1 MDAFGVDMIVGLDL
15 FSGIGGISLALK
27 DIVKPIAY
35 VEIDK
40 YCQKVL
46 KSKMKSGDLHLGEI
60 HNDVKSFNGTNFRK
74 EIDIIYGGFPCQDIS
89 VAGNGKGLEGER
101 SGLFYE
107 IVRLTKEIQPS
118 FVFLE
123 NVPAIRRRGLFA
135 VVSEFTELGYDC
147 RWTVVSA
154 REVGAPHLRKR
165 WFLLA
170 HASRKRLE
178 GQGDRAKHSKEK
190 HTEFKLS
197 NEGVANSE
205 RDKSRLQ
212 PRRSSGPQR
221 KDAPD
226 YLDRSWWFSEPN
238 VDRVVNGIPFR
249 VDRVKAL
256 GNSVV
261 PLTARTAFFKL
272 LGDL

>member
-1 MDAFGVDMIVGLDL
+1 MINSLDL

-27 DIVKPIAY
+27 DYVRPIAFC
-35 VEIDK
+35 EIDK

-46 KSKMKSGDLHLGEI
+46 SKNFPNIPIYDDVATLGGEQ
-60 HNDVKSFNGTNFRK
+60 FNGK
-74 EIDIIYGGFPCQDIS
+74 IDIIYGGFPCQDIS
-89 VAGNGKGLEGER
+89 VAGLGKGLEGER
-101 SGLFYE
+101 SGLFYQ

-123 NVPAIRRRGLFA
+123 NVPAIRRRGLFT

-147 RWTVVSA
+147 RWTIVSA

-170 HASRKRLE
+170 HASREGLE
-178 GQGDRAKHSKEK
+178 RQGHRTKLRQEK
-190 HTEFKLS
+190 LAESSTQ
-197 NEGVANSE
+197 NEVYKWGVHNSW
-205 RDKSRLQ
+205 L
-212 PRRSSGPQR
+212 
-221 KDAPD
+221 
-226 YLDRSWWFSEPN
+226 SEPN
-238 VDRVVNGIPFR
+238 VDRMADGIPFR

-261 PLTARTAFFKL
+261 PLTVKTAFERLMGLK
-272 LGDL
+272 